1 VEEHLPV
8 KRENGYTA
16 EDIQVLKGLEPVRR
30 RPGMYIGG
38 TDQRGLHLLILEIV
52 YNSVDEAVAGWASMI
67 DVTLFEDGR
76 VRVVDNGRGI
86 PVEKHAD
93 SGVSAVET
101 VMTILHAGAKFRSGT
116 YKASSGLHGVG
127 ASVVNALSS
136 WLRIEVKRDGKLY
149 SQEYVRGVP
158 QADLKVEGEATGSGT
173 TVIFHPDE
181 EFFANPTYEFDYLAQ
196 RCRELAYLVPG
207 LEINLCDLR
216 TNQET
221 TFCFEGGIASFI
233 HHLNRRKEVLHSRP
247 IYMKKVV
254 ESTVVEV
261 ALQYNDGYSE
271 LVLTFANCV
280 NTADGGSHLTGFRS
294 ALTRGLNE
302 YLHKA
307 KGNNKDSNKN
317 DEMSLTGDDVRG
329 GLTAVVSVKLDEPQ
343 FEGQVKAKLGN
354 PEVKGQVESVVFEL
368 LLDYLREHPNEA
380 RGIVEKCLTAAKAR
394 EAARKA
400 RELVFRKG
408 SLDGGTLPGKLAE
421 CSERDPALCE
431 LFLVEGDSAGG
442 SAKQGRDRR
451 FQAILP
457 LKGKI
462 LNVEKASAD
471 KMLAHEEIR
480 ALIITLGI
488 GIADQIDLLKLR
500 YHRVIIMTD
509 ADIDGSH
516 IRTLLLTFF
525 FRNMVDLIGGGHL
538 FIAQPP
544 LYRIQV
550 GKERHWVYSENE
562 KEALLERLGDK
573 NRKVEIQRYKGLG
586 EMNPEQLWETTMN
599 PATRTMLQVYIEEPA
614 KADEVFHMLMG
625 EEVPPRKAFI
635 QAHAKSVRNL
645 DV

>member
-1 VEEHLPV
+1 MEEHLPV

-52 YNSVDEAVAGWASMI
+52 YNSVDEAVAGWANVI

-221 TFCFEGGIASFI
+221 TFYFEGGIASFI

-261 ALQYNDGYSE
+261 ALQYNNGYSE